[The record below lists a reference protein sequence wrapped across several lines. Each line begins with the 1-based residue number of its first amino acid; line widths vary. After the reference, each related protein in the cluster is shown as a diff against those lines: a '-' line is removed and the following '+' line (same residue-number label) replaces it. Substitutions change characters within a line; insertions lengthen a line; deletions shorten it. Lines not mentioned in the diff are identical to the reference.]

1 MKLNEI
7 RRAKSL
13 AEALFVTWTR
23 CLFAL
28 LLVLGELGE
37 QREVTAQ
44 SERSAFSLGLF
55 SYVHDTLSAFEA
67 TGRLEPNPGI
77 DGADIEAFVALF
89 ESYRTQF
96 AAIEG
101 ESCESFERLSFRIKA
116 NIEQEFGTRVA
127 EEILLISQALP
138 PPRC

>member
-1 MKLNEI
+1 M
-7 RRAKSL
+7 
-13 AEALFVTWTR
+13 TWTR
-23 CLFAL
+23 YLIAL
-28 LLVLGELGE
+28 LLILGELGE

-44 SERSAFSLGLF
+44 SESGTSSLRLF

-101 ESCESFERLSFRIKA
+101 ESCESFERLGIRIKES
-116 NIEQEFGTRVA
+116 IEQEFGTRVA
-127 EEILLISQALP
+127 EEILLTSQALL